1 MDDGGQDELSTS
13 LRQLR
18 AAAGLSIRAAAA
30 ATGFSGAKIS
40 RQERGVNIPS
50 DVDVAK
56 LLTAYRAPAA
66 ERRRLVGIA
75 RDIRAEHRPV
85 VMPRY
90 ARHPSDFQR
99 RLVDIEATTAHLQ
112 TFVPTVVP
120 GLMQTEAYMRELLA
134 DLELPEEE
142 IRAFVANRVQ
152 RQERLHHRTKR
163 TTMLT
168 TEGAFGWRAG
178 SREQMAQQC
187 ERAAMVSRLPNVRVG
202 IIPWGTRAH
211 HFPMNGWDLHDQRA
225 VIYGTVDATAI
236 LVEPR
241 DVRRYVEL
249 TAAVA
254 ALAAYDHEA
263 RALLAELAQRYRE
276 DETRSFS
283 RWRDLY
289 Q

>member
-1 MDDGGQDELSTS
+1 
-13 LRQLR
+13 
-18 AAAGLSIRAAAA
+18 
-30 ATGFSGAKIS
+30 
-40 RQERGVNIPS
+40 
-50 DVDVAK
+50 
-56 LLTAYRAPAA
+56 
-66 ERRRLVGIA
+66 
-75 RDIRAEHRPV
+75 
-85 VMPRY
+85 MPRY

-263 RALLAELAQRYRE
+263 RALLAELAQLPVTGKALRADSTLYTEGGIAQLTRGWRGSCQGS
-276 DETRSFS
+276 TRSGPS
-283 RWRDLY
+283 RGANIARSRPGRKPRPPGARHGGTPRWPSPGPGERGYWYSFGRQPRSWVSLSAIY
-289 Q
+289 ASGV